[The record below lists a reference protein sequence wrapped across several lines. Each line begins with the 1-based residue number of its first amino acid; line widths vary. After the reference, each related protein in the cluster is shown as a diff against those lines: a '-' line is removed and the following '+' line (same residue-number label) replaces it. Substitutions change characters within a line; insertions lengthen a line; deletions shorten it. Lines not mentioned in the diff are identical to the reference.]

1 MAKSKKIQFR
11 DLTERENSER
21 LRLERRL
28 SVLTAKA
35 LKRGGIPGDL
45 LLANLPPDEKKSWV
59 FC

>member
-35 LKRGGIPGDL
+35 LNEG
-45 LLANLPPDEKKSWV
+45 NTW
-59 FC
+59 